1 MITTGPGRRA
11 LVIDDHPLYRDA
23 LVETLQRHPAG
34 LVVDGVSSADTARV
48 AQARHGPYALVVADQ
63 LLPDGHGIDLL
74 CEPRWQGSARVLM
87 SGSSEPALS
96 LRARRLGLQAF
107 LPKTLPPQPMLEALG
122 RVLAGG
128 EWFHQPDETSQ
139 SLLTERQCAVLR
151 LAAQGLSNRSIGEAL
166 GVGERTVKDHMGQV
180 FLRLEVANRAQAV
193 ARGAEL
199 GLL

>member
-1 MITTGPGRRA
+1 MILAGPGRRA
-11 LVIDDHPLYRDA
+11 LVIDDHPLYREA
-23 LVETLQRHPAG
+23 LVEALQRHPVR
-34 LVVDGVSSADTARV
+34 LVVDGVSSAEPARL

-74 CEPRWQGSARVLM
+74 CELCWQGSARVLM

-96 LRARRLGLQAF
+96 MRARRLGLQAF
-107 LPKTLPPQPMLEALG
+107 LPKTLAPQHMLEVLA

-128 EWFHQPDETSQ
+128 EWFHHPDEANPA
-139 SLLTERQCAVLR
+139 LLTERQCAVLR